1 MITIPEGD
9 TPATYARSLADDM
22 ATEGLVNLM
31 DAEVSLREL
40 QEMPLTPDEAAD
52 AARLRGLML
61 ALQAGYVALAAQV
74 AARLEASD
82 TI

>member
-9 TPATYARSLADDM
+9 TPVTYARALAGDM
-22 ATEGLVNLM
+22 ATDGIEDLQH
-31 DAEVSLREL
+31 AELLLSEM

-52 AARLRGLML
+52 AARLRGSML

-74 AARLEASD
+74 AARLEGAEG
-82 TI
+82 

>member
-40 QEMPLTPDEAAD
+40 QEMPLAPEDVAE

-61 ALQAGYVALAAQV
+61 ALQAGFAAFP
-74 AARLEASD
+74 ARLEAGAA
-82 TI
+82 